1 MALDTARDDEALFRG
16 DVFHHEL
23 LHDASVDIANV
34 VFKTEERHTKRFIAV
49 SSSKE
54 HVLHVSGR
62 IKLAEVLL
70 QIMCLLVLGAGDIGG
85 QD

>member
-34 VFKTEERHTKRFIAV
+34 VFKTEARHAESIVPVGGAEEQILV
-49 SSSKE
+49 VGE
-54 HVLHVSGR
+54 GVVL
-62 IKLAEVLL
+62 AQVLV
-70 QIMCLLVLGAGDIGG
+70 QVVDLLIL
-85 QD
+85 